1 MEQVNITVTIQSPTL
16 IANSSTA
23 GVLTGTRG
31 SIDGRILRGLFA
43 TQFIKSHNLGKT
55 AHIIRTL

>member
-23 GVLTGTRG
+23 GVLTATRG
-31 SIDGRILRGLFA
+31 SIDGRILRGL
-43 TQFIKSHNLGKT
+43 
-55 AHIIRTL
+55 TLAKQRI

>member
-43 TQFIKSHNLGKT
+43 TQFIIPWTIEFAKKQECC
-55 AHIIRTL
+55 